1 MHNMLDAGRA
11 NRHGNQ
17 SSYWHHEPFN
27 RDGLLS
33 SIAVVDRAAEWRARY
48 RQFGRSDEKPKI
60 ATPLRMPR

>member
-27 RDGLLS
+27 RDDLLS
-33 SIAVVDRAAEWRARY
+33 SIAVVDRAADGVLGIVNLAEAMKNR
-48 RQFGRSDEKPKI
+48 K
-60 ATPLRMPR
+60 